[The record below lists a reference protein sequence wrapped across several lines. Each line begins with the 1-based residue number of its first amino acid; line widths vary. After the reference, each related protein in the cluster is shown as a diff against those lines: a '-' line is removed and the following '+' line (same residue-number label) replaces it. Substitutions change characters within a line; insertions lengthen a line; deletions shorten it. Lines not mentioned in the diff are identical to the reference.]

1 MFTINHIIFL
11 YWNHQITQEQML
23 EYLKDI
29 PSDVT
34 AKWIDDLVNRIP
46 DAMLFATSS
55 DRVDYPDD
63 RNMPTEDIH
72 ERILQ
77 AARQFCIDG
86 SIKNWQA
93 GTAFQAKEAGLC
105 EDWEYWTFERIAWE
119 MQQKAL
125 AGKRKLY

>member
-55 DRVDYPDD
+55 DRVGYPDG
-63 RNMPTEDIH
+63 RNMPTEDIY

-77 AARQFCIDG
+77 AVRYC
-86 SIKNWQA
+86 
-93 GTAFQAKEAGLC
+93 
-105 EDWEYWTFERIAWE
+105 
-119 MQQKAL
+119 
-125 AGKRKLY
+125 